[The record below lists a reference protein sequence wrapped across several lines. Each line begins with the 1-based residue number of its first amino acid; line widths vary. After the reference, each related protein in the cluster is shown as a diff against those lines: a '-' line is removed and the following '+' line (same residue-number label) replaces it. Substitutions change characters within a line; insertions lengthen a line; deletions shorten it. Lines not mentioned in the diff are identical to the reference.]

1 MFEVEVNWNV
11 KDMGP
16 IFREAVVQ
24 TAKVIRERSRADI
37 KAGVRGN
44 YARGYWN
51 KVEKIEGG
59 YKISETVRPAYVKVW
74 EYGGTSVAK
83 SGKLMWIPAPGNKTK
98 LKKWKGGKLIRPGG
112 KRVLMTMG
120 STRKIRGMAGTGTG
134 VGRVQYIGITSMTHR
149 KRFHLR
155 QIAVEEANNFS
166 KHWGELL
173 KR

>member
-1 MFEVEVNWNV
+1 MFEVEVAWNI

-16 IFREAVVQ
+16 IFREAVTQ
-24 TAKVIRERSRADI
+24 TAKTMRVRSRADI
-37 KAGVRGN
+37 ASGVRGN

-74 EYGGTSVAK
+74 EYGGTSV
-83 SGKLMWIPAPGNKTK
+83 GRPLLWIPVGGNKTK
-98 LKKWKGGKLIRPGG
+98 IKKWKGGVLIRPRG
-112 KRVLMTMG
+112 KNVLMTAG
-120 STRKIRGMAGTGTG
+120 STTKVRGMAGTGSG
-134 VGRVQYIGITSMTHR
+134 VGRVQYVGVRSMTHR

-173 KR
+173 HR